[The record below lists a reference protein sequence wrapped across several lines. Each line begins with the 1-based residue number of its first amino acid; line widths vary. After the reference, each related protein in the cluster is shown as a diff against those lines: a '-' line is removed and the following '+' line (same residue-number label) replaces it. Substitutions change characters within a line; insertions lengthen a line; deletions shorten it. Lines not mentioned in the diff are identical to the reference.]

1 MPSANYAACTTGVLQ
16 KELQASG
23 GGDALRKSTGQGK
36 REGAVGNQAD
46 SSLRDHLAKDPLMVD
61 FHQGTETA
69 ACVCHLGIIRE
80 EFES

>member
-1 MPSANYAACTTGVLQ
+1 MQPVQQEEYH
-16 KELQASG
+16 
-23 GGDALRKSTGQGK
+23 RKSCRPPEVEMLQDEALAKAEGK
-36 REGAVGNQAD
+36 VLLATRQTP
-46 SSLRDHLAKDPLMVD
+46 SPRDHLAKGPLMVD